1 MVGLGFLAL
10 IPESLFLPEK
20 VCGVPILVIK
30 SVFKSLFFLYRM
42 KQYIEHDGI
51 KRAFVIKQ
59 VERRSLNEI
68 YKAEETDSNI
78 DCPSLIK
85 DELKEFRIRKAQ
97 KTKIL
102 HHIPQNT
109 PDAA

>member
-1 MVGLGFLAL
+1 MTLN
-10 IPESLFLPEK
+10 K
-20 VCGVPILVIK
+20 
-30 SVFKSLFFLYRM
+30 M

-51 KRAFVIKQ
+51 KRPFVIKQ
-59 VERRSLNEI
+59 VERRSFQEI
-68 YKAEETDSNI
+68 DKAEESDLNN

-85 DELKEFRIRKAQ
+85 DDLKEFRIRKAL

-102 HHIPQNT
+102 HHLPQNT

>member
-1 MVGLGFLAL
+1 MMLN
-10 IPESLFLPEK
+10 
-20 VCGVPILVIK
+20 
-30 SVFKSLFFLYRM
+30 RM
-42 KQYIEHDGI
+42 KQYIEHDSI

-59 VERRSLNEI
+59 VERRSFQEI
-68 YKAEETDSNI
+68 DKVEETDSNI

-102 HHIPQNT
+102 LHIPQNT

>member
-1 MVGLGFLAL
+1 
-10 IPESLFLPEK
+10 
-20 VCGVPILVIK
+20 
-30 SVFKSLFFLYRM
+30 M

-59 VERRSLNEI
+59 VERRSFQEI
-68 YKAEETDSNI
+68 DKVEETDSTI
-78 DCPSLIK
+78 YCTSLIR

-102 HHIPQNT
+102 HHISQNT
-109 PDAA
+109 LDAA

>member
-1 MVGLGFLAL
+1 M
-10 IPESLFLPEK
+10 
-20 VCGVPILVIK
+20 ILNG
-30 SVFKSLFFLYRM
+30 M

-51 KRAFVIKQ
+51 KRSFFIKQ
-59 VERRSLNEI
+59 VERRSFQEI
-68 YKAEETDSNI
+68 DKAEEINSNN

-97 KTKIL
+97 KTKAL

>member
-1 MVGLGFLAL
+1 M
-10 IPESLFLPEK
+10 
-20 VCGVPILVIK
+20 ILN
-30 SVFKSLFFLYRM
+30 RM

-51 KRAFVIKQ
+51 KRSFVIKQ
-59 VERRSLNEI
+59 VERRSFQEI
-68 YKAEETDSNI
+68 DKVEETDSNI

-97 KTKIL
+97 KTKNL
-102 HHIPQNT
+102 HQIPQNT

>member
-1 MVGLGFLAL
+1 
-10 IPESLFLPEK
+10 
-20 VCGVPILVIK
+20 
-30 SVFKSLFFLYRM
+30 M

-51 KRAFVIKQ
+51 KKSFVIKQ
-59 VERRSLNEI
+59 VARKSFQEI
-68 YKAEETDSNI
+68 DKAKETDSNI
-78 DCPSLIK
+78 DCTSLIK

-102 HHIPQNT
+102 QHIPQNT

>member
-1 MVGLGFLAL
+1 
-10 IPESLFLPEK
+10 
-20 VCGVPILVIK
+20 
-30 SVFKSLFFLYRM
+30 M

-51 KRAFVIKQ
+51 KRSFVIKQ
-59 VERRSLNEI
+59 VERRSFQEI
-68 YKAEETDSNI
+68 DKAEVSDLNN

-102 HHIPQNT
+102 HHLSQNT

>member
-1 MVGLGFLAL
+1 M
-10 IPESLFLPEK
+10 
-20 VCGVPILVIK
+20 ILN
-30 SVFKSLFFLYRM
+30 RM

-59 VERRSLNEI
+59 VERRSYHEI
-68 YKAEETDSNI
+68 DKVEETDSKI

-85 DELKEFRIRKAQ
+85 DELKEVRISKAQ
-97 KTKIL
+97 KTKNL
-102 HHIPQNT
+102 HHISQNT

>member
-1 MVGLGFLAL
+1 
-10 IPESLFLPEK
+10 
-20 VCGVPILVIK
+20 
-30 SVFKSLFFLYRM
+30 M

-51 KRAFVIKQ
+51 KRSFVIKQ
-59 VERRSLNEI
+59 VERRSFQEI
-68 YKAEETDSNI
+68 DKAKETYSII
-78 DCPSLIK
+78 DCTSLVK

>member
-1 MVGLGFLAL
+1 M
-10 IPESLFLPEK
+10 
-20 VCGVPILVIK
+20 ILNK
-30 SVFKSLFFLYRM
+30 M

-51 KRAFVIKQ
+51 KRSFVIKQ
-59 VERRSLNEI
+59 VERSSFQVI
-68 YKAEETDSNI
+68 DKAEETDLNI

-102 HHIPQNT
+102 HPLPQNT

>member
-1 MVGLGFLAL
+1 
-10 IPESLFLPEK
+10 
-20 VCGVPILVIK
+20 
-30 SVFKSLFFLYRM
+30 M
-42 KQYIEHDGI
+42 KQYIEHGGI
-51 KRAFVIKQ
+51 KRSFVIKQ
-59 VERRSLNEI
+59 VERRSFQKIDKVEESDLN
-68 YKAEETDSNI
+68 N

>member
-1 MVGLGFLAL
+1 M
-10 IPESLFLPEK
+10 
-20 VCGVPILVIK
+20 ILN
-30 SVFKSLFFLYRM
+30 RM

-51 KRAFVIKQ
+51 KRSFVIKQ
-59 VERRSLNEI
+59 VERRSFQEI
-68 YKAEETDSNI
+68 DKAEESDLKN
-78 DCPSLIK
+78 DCPSHIK

-102 HHIPQNT
+102 HDISQNT

>member
-1 MVGLGFLAL
+1 M
-10 IPESLFLPEK
+10 IMN
-20 VCGVPILVIK
+20 
-30 SVFKSLFFLYRM
+30 RM

-51 KRAFVIKQ
+51 KRVFVIKQ
-59 VERRSLNEI
+59 VERRSFQEI
-68 YKAEETDSNI
+68 DKAEESDLNN

-102 HHIPQNT
+102 HDISQNT

>member
-1 MVGLGFLAL
+1 
-10 IPESLFLPEK
+10 
-20 VCGVPILVIK
+20 
-30 SVFKSLFFLYRM
+30 M

-51 KRAFVIKQ
+51 KRPFVIKQ
-59 VERRSLNEI
+59 VERRSFQEIDKVEESDLN
-68 YKAEETDSNI
+68 N

-97 KTKIL
+97 KTKNL
-102 HHIPQNT
+102 HDISQNT

>member
-1 MVGLGFLAL
+1 M
-10 IPESLFLPEK
+10 
-20 VCGVPILVIK
+20 ILN
-30 SVFKSLFFLYRM
+30 RM

-51 KRAFVIKQ
+51 KSVFVIKQ
-59 VERRSLNEI
+59 VERRSFQEI
-68 YKAEETDSNI
+68 DKAEEIDATI

-97 KTKIL
+97 KTKNL

>member
-1 MVGLGFLAL
+1 M
-10 IPESLFLPEK
+10 
-20 VCGVPILVIK
+20 ILN
-30 SVFKSLFFLYRM
+30 RM

-51 KRAFVIKQ
+51 KRTFVIKQ
-59 VERRSLNEI
+59 VKRRSFQEI
-68 YKAEETDSNI
+68 DKAEESDLNN

-85 DELKEFRIRKAQ
+85 DELKEFRIRNAQ

-102 HHIPQNT
+102 HDISQNT

>member
-1 MVGLGFLAL
+1 
-10 IPESLFLPEK
+10 
-20 VCGVPILVIK
+20 
-30 SVFKSLFFLYRM
+30 M

-51 KRAFVIKQ
+51 KTPFVIKQ
-59 VERRSLNEI
+59 VERRSIQEI
-68 YKAEETDSNI
+68 DKVEETDSIN

-85 DELKEFRIRKAQ
+85 DDLQEFRIRKAQ

-102 HHIPQNT
+102 HHLPQNT

>member
-1 MVGLGFLAL
+1 M
-10 IPESLFLPEK
+10 
-20 VCGVPILVIK
+20 ILNI
-30 SVFKSLFFLYRM
+30 M

-59 VERRSLNEI
+59 VEHRSFQEI
-68 YKAEETDSNI
+68 DKVEETDSKI
-78 DCPSLIK
+78 DCPSLTK
-85 DELKEFRIRKAQ
+85 DELKELRIRKAQ

-102 HHIPQNT
+102 HQIPQNT

>member
-1 MVGLGFLAL
+1 MNLN
-10 IPESLFLPEK
+10 
-20 VCGVPILVIK
+20 
-30 SVFKSLFFLYRM
+30 RM

-51 KRAFVIKQ
+51 KRSFVIKQ
-59 VERRSLNEI
+59 VERKLFQPFD
-68 YKAEETDSNI
+68 KAEETDSNN
-78 DCPSLIK
+78 DFSSFIK

-102 HHIPQNT
+102 HQIPQNT